1 MITFWEYLALTQKN
15 RAMWVMPE
23 FEKEKNELVRQAN
36 ELNLDKEK
44 MFDAFHNGK
53 LVDLDPQV
61 WSKMQN
67 TESNHPDLSWEIVR
81 AFPKDVDIIIKG
93 LQEGHALPAPIVLK
107 YKGNYWCV
115 AGNTRLSISKLMNI
129 TPKVWMITYGDDFFK

>member
-1 MITFWEYLALTQKN
+1 MISFWEYLALTQKN
-15 RAMWVMPE
+15 RAMWVMPQFE
-23 FEKEKNELVRQAN
+23 VEKEELVRQA
-36 ELNLDKEK
+36 EDLNLDANK
-44 MFDAFHNGK
+44 MFEAFHNGK
-53 LVDLDPQV
+53 LVDLDQQV

-67 TESNHPDLSWEIVR
+67 TVSNDSDLSWNMIR

-93 LQEGHALPAPIVLK
+93 IEEGHALPAPIVLK

-129 TPKVWMITYGDDFFK
+129 TPKVWMIIYGDDFLK